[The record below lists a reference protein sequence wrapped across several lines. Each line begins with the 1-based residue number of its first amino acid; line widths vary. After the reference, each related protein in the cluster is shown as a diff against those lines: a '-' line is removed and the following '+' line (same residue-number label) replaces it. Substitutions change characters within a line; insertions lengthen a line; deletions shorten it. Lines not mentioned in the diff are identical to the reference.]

1 MESYRIKLARLN
13 GTQERLYPEL
23 VGELIRK
30 RYSINAEL
38 AILRQRDEK
47 PLEFA
52 EYNAYAEACKRE
64 AREILRMDGKEETP

>member
-1 MESYRIKLARLN
+1 MESFKIALAKRN
-13 GTQERLYPEL
+13 GTQSRLYPEL
-23 VGELIRK
+23 VSELIRK

-52 EYNAYAEACKRE
+52 QYHAFAEACKRE
-64 AREILRMDGKEETP
+64 AREILGMQEEVTV